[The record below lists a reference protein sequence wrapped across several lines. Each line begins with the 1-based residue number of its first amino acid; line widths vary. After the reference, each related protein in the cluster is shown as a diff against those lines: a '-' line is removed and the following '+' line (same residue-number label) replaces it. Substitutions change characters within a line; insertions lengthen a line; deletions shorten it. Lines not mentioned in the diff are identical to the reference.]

1 MPVVQPGSEDTMRLS
16 EFRQAVAD
24 EFGVAY
30 GRVVTGDLVIAEL
43 SDRTADDALKQGVP
57 VRQVWLALCRAAG
70 VPESRWHGVGLPAPR
85 S

>member
-1 MPVVQPGSEDTMRLS
+1 MRQS
-16 EFRQAVAD
+16 EFRQAVSD

-43 SDRTADDALKQGVP
+43 SDRTADEALSQGVP
-57 VRQVWLALCRAAG
+57 VREVWLALCRASG

>member
-1 MPVVQPGSEDTMRLS
+1 MRQS

-43 SDRTADDALKQGVP
+43 SDRTADDALVQGVP
-57 VRQVWLALCRAAG
+57 ARAVWLALCRASG
-70 VPESRWHGVGLPAPR
+70 VPEARWHGVGLPAPR